1 MRVLILALITLVS
14 VSAAAQSP
22 FYSYHQ
28 FGDSAALARK
38 WHLSSYG
45 GISAGLGV
53 FGVGSNSYLASPIG
67 LQINRRLNNNFYAFA
82 GVAAAPAYYNFNH
95 AFNSTSA
102 FKPYPGMN
110 PAATGFGLQS
120 RVEMGLMYINDAR
133 TFSISGSIGV
143 TRGSYPAYPAY
154 PVYGGSQKPISH

>member
-38 WHLSSYG
+38 WHVSTYG
-45 GISAGLGV
+45 GISAGLGM
-53 FGVGSNSYLASPIG
+53 YAAPIG

-82 GVAAAPAYYNFNH
+82 GVAAAPTFYNFNH

-154 PVYGGSQKPISH
+154 PAYGGYQKPISH